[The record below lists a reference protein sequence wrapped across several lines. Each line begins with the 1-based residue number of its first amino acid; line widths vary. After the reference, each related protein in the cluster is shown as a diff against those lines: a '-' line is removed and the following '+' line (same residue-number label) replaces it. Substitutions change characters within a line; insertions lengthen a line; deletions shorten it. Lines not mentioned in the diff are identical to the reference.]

1 VVDYLWAGMGGD
13 DMNEQERRGGSTEGQ
28 ANEMEAPRGERLPAR
43 QGRRDEESLVVEIAW
58 LVIDGAKVFRRL
70 RRILARI

>member
-1 VVDYLWAGMGGD
+1 MS
-13 DMNEQERRGGSTEGQ
+13 EQERQGGSTEERG
-28 ANEMEAPRGERLPAR
+28 AEVEEPRAERLPAR

-58 LVIDGAKVFRRL
+58 LIIDGAKLLRRA